1 MSRTIIILG
10 AAVLVAALV
19 LAHLAHLVAS
29 DAPATTATAPGATG
43 ATMVRVQPIE
53 RTITVEPG
61 KPIAAG
67 LPPWTKRLATL
78 RTPPPPDGTAVPV
91 VTDYSKAPRSAR

>member
-1 MSRTIIILG
+1 MTRTMIVLG

-19 LAHLAHLVAS
+19 LAHLANLVAS
-29 DAPATTATAPGATG
+29 DAPATTTATTPGRTG
-43 ATMVRVQPIE
+43 ATMARVQPIE

-91 VTDYSKAPRSAR
+91 VPDYSKPTDGR

>member
-1 MSRTIIILG
+1 MTRTLIILG

-19 LAHLAHLVAS
+19 LAHLANLVGS
-29 DAPATTATAPGATG
+29 DSSAPQTPATAGTG
-43 ATMVRVQPIE
+43 ATMVRVQAVE

-78 RTPPPPDGTAVPV
+78 QTPPPPEGTAVPV
-91 VTDYSKAPRSAR
+91 VPDYSKSVR

>member
-1 MSRTIIILG
+1 MTRTMIILG

-19 LAHLAHLVAS
+19 LSHLANLVTSSSLAQK
-29 DAPATTATAPGATG
+29 TATPSTAAG
-43 ATMVRVQPIE
+43 ATMVRVQAVE
-53 RTITVEPG
+53 RTISVEAG

-78 RTPPPPDGTAVPV
+78 RTPPSPEGTAVPV
-91 VTDYSKAPRSAR
+91 VPDYSKSVR

>member
-1 MSRTIIILG
+1 MSRTIIVLG

-19 LAHLAHLVAS
+19 LAHLANLVAS
-29 DAPATTATAPGATG
+29 DAPATTATTPGTTG
-43 ATMVRVQPIE
+43 ATMARVQPIE
-53 RTITVEPG
+53 RSITVEPG

-78 RTPPPPDGTAVPV
+78 RTPPPPEGTAVPV
-91 VTDYSKAPRSAR
+91 VPDHSKSAR